1 MINIDEG
8 KVYRIVIAQ
17 DSILKVNMVY
27 TEIGEDNYQVLGSF
41 SGEDG
46 SVGFFHQSSDAHV
59 SVSGDYF
66 DFEFEFEENFNLDEI
81 SNIYIQLERL
91 RAKFEEIDIDGN
103 LVGLSKEGH
112 LFLETGYND
121 DGYVE
126 AYSKGASE
134 DFIYDVQNE
143 WNLNFRIS

>member
-17 DSILKVNMVY
+17 DTILKVNMVY

-81 SNIYIQLERL
+81 SNI
-91 RAKFEEIDIDGN
+91 DGN

-112 LFLETGYND
+112 RFLETVYND

>member
-17 DSILKVNMVY
+17 DTTLKVNMVY

-46 SVGFFHQSSDAHV
+46 NVGFFHQSSDGHV

-66 DFEFEFEENFNLDEI
+66 EFEFKEKFNLDEI

-91 RAKFEEIDIDGN
+91 RAQFEEIDIDGN

-112 LFLETGYND
+112 RFLETGNND

>member
-17 DSILKVNMVY
+17 DTTLKVNMVY

-46 SVGFFHQSSDAHV
+46 NVGFFHQSSDAHV
-59 SVSGDYF
+59 SVSGDY
-66 DFEFEFEENFNLDEI
+66 FEFEFEENFNLDEI

-112 LFLETGYND
+112 RFLETGNND

>member
-1 MINIDEG
+1 
-8 KVYRIVIAQ
+8 
-17 DSILKVNMVY
+17 MVY
-27 TEIGEDNYQVLGSF
+27 TEIGEDNYQVFGSF

-46 SVGFFHQSSDAHV
+46 NVGFFHQSSDAHV

-66 DFEFEFEENFNLDEI
+66 EFQFEENFNLDEI